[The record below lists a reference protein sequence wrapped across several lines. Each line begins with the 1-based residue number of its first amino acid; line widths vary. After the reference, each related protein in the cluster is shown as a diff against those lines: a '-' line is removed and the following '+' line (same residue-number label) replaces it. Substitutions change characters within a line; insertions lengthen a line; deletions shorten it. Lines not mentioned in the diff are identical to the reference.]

1 MIGKMLDNRYE
12 LVEFI
17 GNGGMALVYRAI
29 DHRTGHSVAVKILR
43 PEFNQDAEFLGR
55 FEREATTAS
64 RMSHHNIVNLLDVG
78 QDGEY
83 RYLVMEFVRGKTLK
97 DVIQDRGALTP
108 EVAGQIAI
116 RILSALQHAHKNGI
130 IHRDIKPQNILVH
143 SDGHIKVADFG
154 IARVAGS
161 STISRSDSVMGSVHY
176 FSPEQARG
184 EEVTFA
190 SDLYSVG
197 VVLYEMLTG
206 QPPFDGD
213 TPVAIA
219 LQHINGKAQPMH
231 EINAAVPPAMERVV
245 EKAMEKRPEKRYQSA
260 LEMAQ
265 DLQRALQDPQGDWL
279 EKNTEQ
285 PIPSLAQQTGRQKP
299 LRNNKKRPG
308 LLTFALI
315 ASAVILLGLFH
326 GASFLYDQIFN
337 MTEAPYLLDET
348 EENALRMLSKAGLK
362 SSVSR
367 ASDSVKPAGTVI
379 LQSPEYGTPMRKNET
394 VFLTISTG
402 PDVRPVPTVT
412 EKSLEEARAEAE
424 KNGFSLLALPER
436 QPSALPWDTVLSQAP
451 EAGASMP
458 SGTVIQ
464 VTLSGGAVTLPTLAG
479 KTLEEALLQIQQL
492 QLTLK
497 EVRRIP
503 VKDASQFN
511 RVAAQEFSDGVRSY
525 APGEIA
531 MQQTQVT
538 LAVYVDADDD
548 QDRQTGEENP

>member
-97 DVIQDRGALTP
+97 DVIQDRGALAP

-154 IARVAGS
+154 IARVTGS

-299 LRNNKKRPG
+299 LRNKKKRPG

-367 ASDSVKPAGTVI
+367 ASDSAKPAGTVI
-379 LQSPEYGTPMRKNET
+379 LQSPEYGTPMRRNET

-402 PDVRPVPTVT
+402 PDVRPVPKVT
-412 EKSLEEARAEAE
+412 EMSLEEARAEAE

-451 EAGASMP
+451 EAEASMP

>member
-97 DVIQDRGALTP
+97 DVIQDRGALAP

-154 IARVAGS
+154 IARAAGS

-299 LRNNKKRPG
+299 LRNKKKRPG

-402 PDVRPVPTVT
+402 PDVRPVPKVT
-412 EKSLEEARAEAE
+412 EMSLEEARAEAE

-451 EAGASMP
+451 EAEASMP

>member
-464 VTLSGGAVTLPTLAG
+464 VTLSGVAVTLPTLAG

>member
-97 DVIQDRGALTP
+97 DVIQDRGALAP

-154 IARVAGS
+154 IARVTGS

-299 LRNNKKRPG
+299 LRNKKKRPG

-402 PDVRPVPTVT
+402 PDVRPVPKVT
-412 EKSLEEARAEAE
+412 EMSLEEARAEAE

-451 EAGASMP
+451 EAEASMP

>member
-97 DVIQDRGALTP
+97 DVIQDRGALAP

-197 VVLYEMLTG
+197 VVLYEMFTG

-299 LRNNKKRPG
+299 LRNKKKRPG

-402 PDVRPVPTVT
+402 PDVRPVPKVT
-412 EKSLEEARAEAE
+412 EMSLEEARAEAE

>member
-97 DVIQDRGALTP
+97 DVIQDRGALAP

-219 LQHINGKAQPMH
+219 LQHINGKARPMH
-231 EINAAVPPAMERVV
+231 EINPAVPPAMERVV

-279 EKNTEQ
+279 EKNTEL

-299 LRNNKKRPG
+299 LRNKKKRPG

-402 PDVRPVPTVT
+402 PDVRPVPKVT
-412 EKSLEEARAEAE
+412 EMSLEEARADAE

-451 EAGASMP
+451 EAEASMP

-538 LAVYVDADDD
+538 LAVYVDEDDD
-548 QDRQTGEENP
+548 QARQTGEENP

>member
-97 DVIQDRGALTP
+97 DVIQDRGALAP

-219 LQHINGKAQPMH
+219 LQHINGKARPMH
-231 EINAAVPPAMERVV
+231 EINPAVPPAMERVV

-299 LRNNKKRPG
+299 LRNKKKRPG

-367 ASDSVKPAGTVI
+367 ASDSAKPAGTVI
-379 LQSPEYGTPMRKNET
+379 LQSPEYGTPMRRNET

-402 PDVRPVPTVT
+402 PDVRPVPKVT
-412 EKSLEEARAEAE
+412 EMSLEEARAEAE

-451 EAGASMP
+451 EAEASMP

-479 KTLEEALLQIQQL
+479 KTLEEALQQIQQL

>member
-97 DVIQDRGALTP
+97 DVIQDRGALAP

-219 LQHINGKAQPMH
+219 LQHINGKARPMH
-231 EINAAVPPAMERVV
+231 EINPAVPPAMERVV

-299 LRNNKKRPG
+299 LRNKKKRPG

-367 ASDSVKPAGTVI
+367 ASDSAKPAGTVI

-402 PDVRPVPTVT
+402 PDVRPVPKVT
-412 EKSLEEARAEAE
+412 EMSLEEARAEAE

-451 EAGASMP
+451 EAEASMP

-538 LAVYVDADDD
+538 LAVYVDEDDD
-548 QDRQTGEENP
+548 QARQTGEENP

>member
-97 DVIQDRGALTP
+97 DVIQDRGALAP

-299 LRNNKKRPG
+299 LRNKKKRPG

-367 ASDSVKPAGTVI
+367 ASDSVKLAGTVI

-402 PDVRPVPTVT
+402 PDVRPVPKVT
-412 EKSLEEARAEAE
+412 EMSLEEARAEAE

-451 EAGASMP
+451 EAEASMP

-538 LAVYVDADDD
+538 LAVYVDADDE
-548 QDRQTGEENP
+548 QGQQTGEENP

>member
-78 QDGEY
+78 QDGGY

-97 DVIQDRGALTP
+97 DVIQDRGALAP

-219 LQHINGKAQPMH
+219 LQHINGKARPMH

-285 PIPSLAQQTGRQKP
+285 PIPSLAQQTGRQNP
-299 LRNNKKRPG
+299 LRNKKKRPG

-367 ASDSVKPAGTVI
+367 ASDSAKPAGTVI
-379 LQSPEYGTPMRKNET
+379 LQSPEYGTPMRRNET

-402 PDVRPVPTVT
+402 PDVRPVPKVT
-412 EKSLEEARAEAE
+412 EMSLEEARAEAE

-451 EAGASMP
+451 EAEASMP

-479 KTLEEALLQIQQL
+479 KTLEEALQQIQQL

>member
-97 DVIQDRGALTP
+97 DVIQDRGALAP

-176 FSPEQARG
+176 FSPEQAQG

-190 SDLYSVG
+190 SDIYSVG

-219 LQHINGKAQPMH
+219 LQHINGKARPMH
-231 EINAAVPPAMERVV
+231 EINPAVPPAMERVV

-279 EKNTEQ
+279 EKNTEL

-299 LRNNKKRPG
+299 LRNKKKRPG

-402 PDVRPVPTVT
+402 PDVRPVPKVT
-412 EKSLEEARAEAE
+412 EMSLEEARAEAE

-451 EAGASMP
+451 EAEASMP

-538 LAVYVDADDD
+538 LAVYVDEDDD
-548 QDRQTGEENP
+548 QARQTGEENP

>member
-97 DVIQDRGALTP
+97 DVIQDRGALAP

-285 PIPSLAQQTGRQKP
+285 PIPSLAQQTGRQKT
-299 LRNNKKRPG
+299 LRNKKKRPG

-402 PDVRPVPTVT
+402 PDVRPVPKVT
-412 EKSLEEARAEAE
+412 EMSLEEARAEAE

-451 EAGASMP
+451 EAEASMP

>member
-97 DVIQDRGALTP
+97 DVIQDRGALAP

-219 LQHINGKAQPMH
+219 LQHINGKARPMH
-231 EINAAVPPAMERVV
+231 EINPAVPPAMERVV

-279 EKNTEQ
+279 EKNTEL

-299 LRNNKKRPG
+299 LRNKKKRPG

-402 PDVRPVPTVT
+402 PDVRPVPKVT
-412 EKSLEEARAEAE
+412 EMSLEEARAEAE

-451 EAGASMP
+451 EAEASMP

-538 LAVYVDADDD
+538 LAVYVDEDDD
-548 QDRQTGEENP
+548 QARQTGEENP

>member
-1 MIGKMLDNRYE
+1 
-12 LVEFI
+12 
-17 GNGGMALVYRAI
+17 
-29 DHRTGHSVAVKILR
+29 
-43 PEFNQDAEFLGR
+43 
-55 FEREATTAS
+55 
-64 RMSHHNIVNLLDVG
+64 
-78 QDGEY
+78 
-83 RYLVMEFVRGKTLK
+83 MEFVRGKTLK

-402 PDVRPVPTVT
+402 PDVGPVPTVT

-451 EAGASMP
+451 RGGGEHAERHRDSGNAQRRRSHAANPGGQNAGGSAAANSTAAINAQGSAP
-458 SGTVIQ
+458 DSRKG
-464 VTLSGGAVTLPTLAG
+464 
-479 KTLEEALLQIQQL
+479 
-492 QLTLK
+492 
-497 EVRRIP
+497 RIP
-503 VKDASQFN
+503 V
-511 RVAAQEFSDGVRSY
+511 
-525 APGEIA
+525 
-531 MQQTQVT
+531 
-538 LAVYVDADDD
+538 
-548 QDRQTGEENP
+548 